1 MSPKGPENRLPY
13 KGQGHEHGG
22 HVDLIPEIFIIFIN
36 IIGLKSTCHLTGP
49 KTGPLTGDLIKLNV
63 MNTLTLSMKYLKIL

>member
-1 MSPKGPENRLPY
+1 MSPNGPENRLPY

-49 KTGPLTGDLIKLNV
+49 KTGYLIKVKV
-63 MNTLTLSMKYLKIL
+63 MNTGDTLT